1 MSKMS
6 SARIQLSRTPVRLM
20 VSTTI
25 LVIIAALLTLVLLQ
39 LVSAPGHLLA
49 PPPTPTIGIPIPT
62 IK

>member
-6 SARIQLSRTPVRLM
+6 SARSQLSRTPVRLM

-25 LVIIAALLTLVLLQ
+25 LVILAALMTLVLLQ
-39 LVSAPGHLLA
+39 LISAPGHLVVA
-49 PPPTPTIGIPIPT
+49 PPTPTIGIPIPA